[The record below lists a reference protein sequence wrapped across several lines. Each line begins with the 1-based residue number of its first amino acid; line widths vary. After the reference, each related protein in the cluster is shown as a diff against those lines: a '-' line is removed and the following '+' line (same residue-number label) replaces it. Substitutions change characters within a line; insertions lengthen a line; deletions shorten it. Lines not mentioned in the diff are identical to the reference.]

1 MSGETILI
9 VDTQTEIVKFIR
21 EYILKPNAFTTLDF
35 TNEQI
40 MLDAIAAKAV
50 DLLIIDLSLPKMK
63 DFALLKA
70 VRQLDKHL
78 PVILTAP
85 YESTKNNFRAAEL
98 GVKKILLK
106 PFTIEVMLNAI
117 HVNLAESQLRR
128 EYNQLYD
135 KFEQKQ
141 QESDAYKQALTA
153 FLATGQLL
161 TETSNLDEA
170 LPSLVETAVQL
181 CQAEEGL
188 LLLLDQQGVLR
199 LRAAW
204 GTDKSAEADFIIK
217 TNESLA
223 GQVIK
228 TGRPLVVSGQDDYE
242 SFKLAAGYFMRSMA
256 ITPLKFQKQ
265 TIGVLLVG
273 HKKVKKSFSR
283 DHLNALAVLASFA
296 ALAVGNEQLAISN

>member
-1 MSGETILI
+1 
-9 VDTQTEIVKFIR
+9 
-21 EYILKPNAFTTLDF
+21 
-35 TNEQI
+35 
-40 MLDAIAAKAV
+40 
-50 DLLIIDLSLPKMK
+50 LLIIDLSLPEMK

-85 YESTKNNFRAAEL
+85 YESIKNNFQAAEL

-117 HVNLAESQLRR
+117 RVNLAESQLRR
-128 EYNQLYD
+128 EYDQLYD

-141 QESDAYKQALTA
+141 QESSAYEQSLAA
-153 FLATGQLL
+153 FLSIGQLL

-170 LPSLVETAVQL
+170 LPSLVETAVRL

-188 LLLLDQQGVLR
+188 LLLLDQKGVLR

-204 GTDKSAEADFIIK
+204 GIDKSAEADFIIK

-223 GQVIK
+223 GQVVK
-228 TGRPLVVSGQDDYE
+228 TGHPLVVSGQDEYE

-256 ITPLKFQKQ
+256 ITPLKFQRQ

-273 HKKVKKSFSR
+273 HKKAKKSFSR
-283 DHLNALAVLASFA
+283 DHLKSLAVLASFA
-296 ALAVGNEQLAISN
+296 ALAVSDEQLTMHN

>member
-1 MSGETILI
+1 MPGETVLI
-9 VDTQTEIVKFIR
+9 VDPQTETVEFIR
-21 EYILKPNAFTTLDF
+21 EYILEPNTFAALDF
-35 TNEQI
+35 TNKQI
-40 MLDAIAAKAV
+40 VLDAVAAKAV
-50 DLLIIDLSLPKMK
+50 DLLIIDLSLPEMK

-78 PVILTAP
+78 PVILTAT
-85 YESTKNNFRAAEL
+85 YESIKNNFQAAEL

-117 HVNLAESQLRR
+117 RVNLAESQLRR
-128 EYNQLYD
+128 EYDQLYD
-135 KFEQKQ
+135 KFEQKR
-141 QESDAYKQALTA
+141 QESSAYKQALAA
-153 FLATGQLL
+153 FLSTGQLL
-161 TETSNLDEA
+161 TKTSNLNEA

-188 LLLLDQQGVLR
+188 LLLLDQKGVLR

-204 GTDKSAEADFIIK
+204 GMDKLAEADFIIK
-217 TNESLA
+217 ANESLA
-223 GQVIK
+223 GQVVK

-256 ITPLKFQKQ
+256 ITPLKFQNQ

-273 HKKVKKSFSR
+273 HKKAQKSFSR
-283 DHLNALAVLASFA
+283 NHLNYLVVLASFA
-296 ALAVGNEQLAISN
+296 ALAVSNEQLTMHN